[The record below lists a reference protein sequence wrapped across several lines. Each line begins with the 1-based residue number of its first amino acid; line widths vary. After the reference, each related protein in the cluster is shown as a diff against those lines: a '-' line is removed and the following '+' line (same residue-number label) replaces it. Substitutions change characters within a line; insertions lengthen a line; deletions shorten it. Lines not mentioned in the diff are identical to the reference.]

1 MTSLVRSLKP
11 GKNPPDEINVVIEI
25 PKGSNI
31 KYEIDDSTG
40 ALFVDRKLFT
50 AMFYPCNYGFV
61 PQTREKDGDP
71 VDVLVLGE
79 DPVVPSAVIRANPV
93 GVLLTA
99 DEEGEDAKVVAVPVS
114 KVDPAFSG
122 VKDIGDV
129 PQHIQDRI
137 KHFFEH
143 YKELEKDKWVK
154 VTGWSGSATAKKKIS
169 EAIER
174 YRNEEESGK

>member
-1 MTSLVRSLKP
+1 LTNLVEGLGA

-25 PKGSNI
+25 PKGSSI
-31 KYEIDDSTG
+31 KYEVDDATG

-50 AMFYPCNYGFV
+50 SMVYPCNYGFI

-79 DPVVPSAVIRANPV
+79 DPVVPSAVIRSVPV

-99 DEEGEDAKVVAVPVS
+99 DEEGEDAKVVAVPVA
-114 KVDPAFSG
+114 KIDPAFSS
-122 VKDIGDV
+122 VRELANV
-129 PQHIQDRI
+129 PQHIQDKI

-143 YKELEKDKWVK
+143 YKELEKNKFVK
-154 VTGWSGSATAKKKIS
+154 VTGWGDSSTAKKKIA
-169 EAIER
+169 EAVER
-174 YRNEEESGK
+174 YRSEQGKG

>member
-1 MTSLVRSLKP
+1 MTNLVDGLGA

-25 PKGSNI
+25 PKGSSI
-31 KYEIDDSTG
+31 KYEVDDATG

-50 AMFYPCNYGFV
+50 SMVYPCNYGFI

-79 DPVVPSAVIRANPV
+79 DPVVPSAVIRSVPV

-99 DEEGEDAKVVAVPVS
+99 DEEGEDAKVVAVPVA
-114 KVDPAFSG
+114 KIDPAFSN
-122 VKDIGDV
+122 VRELANV
-129 PQHIQDRI
+129 PQHIQDKI

-143 YKELEKDKWVK
+143 YKELEKGKFVK
-154 VTGWSGSATAKKKIS
+154 VTGWGDSSTAKKKI
-169 EAIER
+169 ADAVER
-174 YRNEEESGK
+174 YRSGHGKD